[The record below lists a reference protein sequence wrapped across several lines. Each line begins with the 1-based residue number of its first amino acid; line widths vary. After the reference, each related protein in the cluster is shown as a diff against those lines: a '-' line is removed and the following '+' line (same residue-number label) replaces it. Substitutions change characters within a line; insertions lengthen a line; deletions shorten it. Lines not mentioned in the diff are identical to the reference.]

1 MSEIIIF
8 TISIPTFVG
17 VFKWFFILCHLQD
30 KNHLQRFSPV
40 HPIQCMFDT
49 FIVKLKKSP
58 PPQKKSLLRNRW
70 FLIYR
75 NFRWSFINQKSN
87 IVQPRY
93 FPKKDIRGNL
103 ISDNFNVVS
112 LCSNVHYFTILHVNI
127 LLLPFFRHLHCTSRY
142 TPFRVVQLFNNAV

>member
-30 KNHLQRFSPV
+30 KNHLQSFSPV

-49 FIVKLKKSP
+49 FIVKLKKSPP

-127 LLLPFFRHLHCTSRY
+127 LLLPLFRHLHCTSRY
-142 TPFRVVQLFNNAV
+142 TPFRVV